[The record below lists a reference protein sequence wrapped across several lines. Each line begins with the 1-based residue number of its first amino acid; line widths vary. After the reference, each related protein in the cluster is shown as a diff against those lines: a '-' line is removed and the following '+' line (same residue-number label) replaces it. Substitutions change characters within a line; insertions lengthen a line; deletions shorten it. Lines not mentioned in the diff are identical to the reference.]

1 VQNLLISALGA
12 LNDSMELNPGRPLC
26 LLAPM
31 FPWKPHHMLSAQSN
45 VLHICSDHGLHA
57 AASRQGSSTREE
69 QKYCFCP
76 VALNL
81 CARSRQLPRPCT
93 SSYTYV
99 NPGRAYKLLSK
110 ALSERHNKAKLG
122 NWGCVRR
129 AIWLAH
135 DLQAQGKTRSAGSMS
150 YASFH
155 RTAPHSRKP
164 WCLATTW

>member
-1 VQNLLISALGA
+1 MTRWSSIRGVRSVFWPRCFLGSPITCSLLSRTSCIYAATMAYMQLHHVREAPQGKSRSIA
-12 LNDSMELNPGRPLC
+12 SVPSRSTCVHGR
-26 LLAPM
+26 
-31 FPWKPHHMLSAQSN
+31 S
-45 VLHICSDHGLHA
+45 
-57 AASRQGSSTREE
+57 
-69 QKYCFCP
+69 
-76 VALNL
+76 
-81 CARSRQLPRPCT
+81 QLPRPCT

-164 WCLATTW
+164 WCLTTTW